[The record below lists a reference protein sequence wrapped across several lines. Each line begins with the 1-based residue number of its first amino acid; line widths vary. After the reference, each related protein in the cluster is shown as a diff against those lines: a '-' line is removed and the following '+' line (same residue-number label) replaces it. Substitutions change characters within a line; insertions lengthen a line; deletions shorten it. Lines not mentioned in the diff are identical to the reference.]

1 MVSVSPSLFTI
12 PLEDLAAKVQAVN
25 TANFLHID
33 VTDGEFVRDA
43 SGGASL
49 FWDEN
54 HLETAQTAS
63 SVPLDIH
70 LMIAD
75 PQKHI
80 ERYARFRPAFLT
92 FHYEAAGNPR
102 AVIEEIRR
110 QGVSPAVALNPSTPL
125 FAVKPLLDQVAMVLL
140 MSVVPGKGGQGYL
153 SEVTEK
159 IAELRRTID
168 QQGLKTLIEVDGGV
182 KLENAYLPTCA
193 GADVLVSG
201 TGVYNHPEL
210 SPGQVMEK
218 MRSVLVFGSDHGGYD
233 LKRELLSH
241 LHAKKIAHRDLGCFG
256 TESVDYPDYADK
268 VAKGILSREYQRGI
282 LLCGTGIGISMRA
295 NRYSGIR
302 AAVCRAEYDARMSRE
317 HNDANILVLGGR
329 TTTPALAESIFDT
342 WYKTSFSGEEKH
354 RRRIGMLD
362 QPLNS

>member
-1 MVSVSPSLFTI
+1 MVRISPSLFTI
-12 PLEDLAAKVQAVN
+12 PEAGLAGAVRLAS

-33 VTDGEFVRDA
+33 VTDGEFVKDA
-43 SGGASL
+43 CGGASL
-49 FWDEN
+49 FWDEK
-54 HLETAQTAS
+54 HLETIQTAS

-75 PQKHI
+75 PLKHI

-125 FAVKPLLDQVAMVLL
+125 FAVEPLLDQVAMVLL
-140 MSVVPGKGGQGYL
+140 MSVVPGKGGQGYIP
-153 SEVTEK
+153 EVTEK
-159 IAELRRTID
+159 IAELRRIID
-168 QQGLKTLIEVDGGV
+168 QRGLKTLIEVDGGV
-182 KLENAYLPTCA
+182 KLENAYLPTCV

-201 TGVYNHPEL
+201 TGIYNHATSSPEE
-210 SPGQVMEK
+210 VMGK
-218 MRSVLVFGSDHGGYD
+218 MRDVLVFGSDHGGYD

-241 LHAKKIAHRDLGCFG
+241 LYAKKIAYRDLGCFD
-256 TESVDYPDYADK
+256 ENSVDYPDYADK
-268 VAKGILSREYQRGI
+268 VAKAILSGEYQRGV

-302 AAVCRAEYDARMSRE
+302 AAVCRTEYDARMSRE
-317 HNDANILVLGGR
+317 HNDANVLVLGGR
-329 TTTPALAESIFDT
+329 TTTPTLAEGIFEM
-342 WYKTSFSGEEKH
+342 WYKTPFSGEEKH
-354 RRRIGMLD
+354 RRRIEMLD
-362 QPLNS
+362 RSLNS